1 MQDIKIISGIV
12 SCHIFEMN
20 DKKYYLFGDRHFTR
34 SGNCHESGYLCD
46 HFDKTFEKTHTY
58 GSSCTTIGALLHNW
72 LTYNNDHNIKTN
84 FYVEAIYTKD
94 VREDDEA
101 YINIIKNRKLNNI
114 PSNVTSKN
122 VTSKIVDNAPFKDK
136 SWLELIPII
145 MQPCFIREK
154 GGCPYYPNVH
164 SHYIDIRLLDTKE
177 GNIGISPFNLSLL
190 PKVANVLQYIQMLI
204 LNYKI
209 ILKDFLSPYGFEHF
223 VNTTSVPDTIRE
235 EFIDDIAKFTVI
247 REINGKKIQ
256 MYKAAWELYRLQL
269 KNPGVAIHL
278 TTFMYSKADMIIY
291 DIIKQFT
298 NDIKTGVI
306 DRKYYIDEYS
316 KLFLDMQSIIMDSY
330 TLARVFLQEG
340 EEVIIYAGN
349 YHITMYKDFF
359 NYLHYPLLLSVD
371 GDNCLRV
378 PQLPRFLDANKFRSY
393 TMKKQGTT
401 IKQLNINF

>member
-34 SGNCHESGYLCD
+34 SGNCKESGYLCD
-46 HFDKTFEKTHTY
+46 HFDKTFSETHTY

-101 YINIIKNRKLNNI
+101 YMNIIKNRKLNKNNNESFGDKNI
-114 PSNVTSKN
+114 KN
-122 VTSKIVDNAPFKDK
+122 NNAPFRDK

-177 GNIGISPFNLSLL
+177 GNIGVNPFNLSLL
-190 PKVANVLQYIQMLI
+190 PKVTNVLQYIQMLI

-209 ILKDFLSPYGFEHF
+209 ILQDFLSPYGFEHF

-235 EFIDDIAKFTVI
+235 EFIADIAQFTVI
-247 REINGKKIQ
+247 REINGKRIQ

-269 KNPGVAIHL
+269 QNPQMAEQL
-278 TTFMYSKADMIIY
+278 STFMYHRADASIYLIIN
-291 DIIKQFT
+291 QFT
-298 NDIKTGVI
+298 RDIKGNVI
-306 DRKYYIDEYS
+306 DRKYYIDEYR
-316 KLFLDMQSIIMDSY
+316 KLFLDMESIIMDSY

-349 YHITMYKDFF
+349 YHIAAYKDFF
-359 NYLHYPLLLSVD
+359 NYIHYPLLLSVN
-371 GDNCLRV
+371 GDNCLRI
-378 PQLPRFLDANKFRSY
+378 PKLPLYLDANKFREY
-393 TMKKQGTT
+393 VMNKQGTT
-401 IKQLNINF
+401 VKQLII